1 MTTITIDKDL
11 RNDIMLFKIR
21 TNAKNVREV
30 LRLAIK
36 KLREEENSI
45 QMKGGKKPHGREMD

>member
-1 MTTITIDKDL
+1 MTNKEITLIEIDRDVHKEF
-11 RNDIMLFKIR
+11 MLFKIQ

-36 KLREEENSI
+36 KLKEAEQND
-45 QMKGGKKPHGREMD
+45 K

>member
-1 MTTITIDKDL
+1 MEKQKETEKTMIEIDRDVK
-11 RNDIMLFKIR
+11 NDFMLFKIH

-36 KLREEENSI
+36 KLKEEVE
-45 QMKGGKKPHGREMD
+45 G